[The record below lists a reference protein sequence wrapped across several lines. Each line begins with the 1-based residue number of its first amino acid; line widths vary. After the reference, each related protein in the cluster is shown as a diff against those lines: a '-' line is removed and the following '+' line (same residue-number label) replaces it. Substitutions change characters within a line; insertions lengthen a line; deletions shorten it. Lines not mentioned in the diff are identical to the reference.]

1 MKRRR
6 YSILLLVLFACT
18 AAWALAQP
26 TAEEMEQRW
35 QRLEAMRKHPDQL
48 ARLRDNLQAY
58 LHLPEARREA
68 IAKLDR
74 DLHEL
79 PAKKQQRLLSTLERY
94 ADWLDE
100 LRKRDPQGYQ
110 AIKAAPDSASR
121 LALIKDR
128 RDREWMDLQPKK
140 YRDEW
145 KSLQGDAR
153 ADYVLKRRQEDRTK
167 HARWVIAKRFWKELE
182 SKQAMPSKLAD
193 YSVKVKEYVTFY
205 LMPMLTAEEA
215 KRLADA
221 DGRWPDYPQALVEIA
236 SKYPSAL
243 PPERKDALP
252 RKLARLPDPVRHKLI
267 DKKGTDKTAIAK
279 KVQKELLQA
288 EGPNFVSKVVAIGLR
303 ENKLP
308 FGHEY
313 WACNYK
319 SLLKPMQEFVDQ
331 KLDPAL
337 DQVEKRK
344 LIDSEGKWP
353 DYPLTIQELSQK
365 LNLSPPWHY
374 LPEAKLWKWDEYRHI
389 QVRSWGSEVAKEKK
403 SP

>member
-121 LALIKDR
+121 LALIKD
-128 RDREWMDLQPKK
+128 
-140 YRDEW
+140 
-145 KSLQGDAR
+145 
-153 ADYVLKRRQEDRTK
+153 
-167 HARWVIAKRFWKELE
+167 
-182 SKQAMPSKLAD
+182 
-193 YSVKVKEYVTFY
+193 
-205 LMPMLTAEEA
+205 
-215 KRLADA
+215 
-221 DGRWPDYPQALVEIA
+221 
-236 SKYPSAL
+236 
-243 PPERKDALP
+243 
-252 RKLARLPDPVRHKLI
+252 
-267 DKKGTDKTAIAK
+267 
-279 KVQKELLQA
+279 
-288 EGPNFVSKVVAIGLR
+288 
-303 ENKLP
+303 
-308 FGHEY
+308 
-313 WACNYK
+313 
-319 SLLKPMQEFVDQ
+319 
-331 KLDPAL
+331 
-337 DQVEKRK
+337 
-344 LIDSEGKWP
+344 
-353 DYPLTIQELSQK
+353 
-365 LNLSPPWHY
+365 
-374 LPEAKLWKWDEYRHI
+374 
-389 QVRSWGSEVAKEKK
+389 
-403 SP
+403 